1 MGFLAEIAL
10 RAINMRVAFIIIL
23 LARQSKGAQN
33 GHVGQLPVV
42 QEGLP
47 AHVLLVVHLDA
58 LGLAWAL
65 VCLCEL

>member
-1 MGFLAEIAL
+1 
-10 RAINMRVAFIIIL
+10 MRVAFIIIL
-23 LARQSKGAQN
+23 LARQSKRAQN